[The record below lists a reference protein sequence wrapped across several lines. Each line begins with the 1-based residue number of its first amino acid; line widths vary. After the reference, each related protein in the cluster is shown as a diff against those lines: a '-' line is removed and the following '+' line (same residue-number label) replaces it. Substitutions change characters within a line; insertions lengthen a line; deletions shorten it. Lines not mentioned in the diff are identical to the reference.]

1 MNSMM
6 VAQIGFIVLTVVMYV
21 LLLVELKKGIAATAW
36 DDARKKSTFSKIVIT
51 LLTWT
56 IFISGASISGVLSDF
71 TKFPPRVV
79 IVLVAPMIGLLTVLF
94 SNSTREV
101 LMNIPAKSLVGLQ
114 FFRVFVEIL
123 LWILFLQNL
132 LPVQMTFEGRNF
144 DVLSGLTA
152 PFAAYFLA
160 NNRIGLVVWNIFS
173 LALLANILAVAV
185 LSMPT
190 PFRYF
195 MNEPANTIVTT
206 FPFIWLPGLLVP
218 LAYGLSFLSLRQVA
232 IKNSLKT
239 PS

>member
-1 MNSMM
+1 MNSII
-6 VAQIGFIVLTVVMYV
+6 VVQIGFIVLTVVMYV
-21 LLLVELKKGIAATAW
+21 LLLRELRKGIAATAW
-36 DDARKKSTFSKIVIT
+36 DEARKKGAFSKIVIT

-71 TKFPPRVV
+71 AKFPPRVV
-79 IVLVAPMIGLLTVLF
+79 IVLLAPMIGLLSVLF
-94 SNSTREV
+94 SNPTREV
-101 LMNIPAKSLVGLQ
+101 LMNIPAKSLVSLQ
-114 FFRVFVEIL
+114 IFRVFVEIL
-123 LWILFLQNL
+123 LWMSFLQNL

-160 NNRIGLVVWNIFS
+160 NNRIGLVVWNILS

-195 MNEPANTIVTT
+195 INEPSNTIVTT

-232 IKNSLKT
+232 IQNSMK

>member
-21 LLLVELKKGIAATAW
+21 LLLVELRKGIAATAW
-36 DDARKKSTFSKIVIT
+36 DDTRKKSTFSKIVIT

-123 LWILFLQNL
+123 LWIMFLQNL

-173 LALLANILAVAV
+173 LTLLVNILAVAV

-239 PS
+239 SS

>member
-1 MNSMM
+1 
-6 VAQIGFIVLTVVMYV
+6 
-21 LLLVELKKGIAATAW
+21 
-36 DDARKKSTFSKIVIT
+36 
-51 LLTWT
+51 
-56 IFISGASISGVLSDF
+56 
-71 TKFPPRVV
+71 
-79 IVLVAPMIGLLTVLF
+79 
-94 SNSTREV
+94 
-101 LMNIPAKSLVGLQ
+101 MNIPAKSLVSLQ
-114 FFRVFVEIL
+114 IFRVFVEIL
-123 LWILFLQNL
+123 LWMSFLQNL

-160 NNRIGLVVWNIFS
+160 NNRIGLVVWNILS

-195 MNEPANTIVTT
+195 INEPSNTIVTT

-218 LAYGLSFLSLRQVA
+218 LAYGLSFLSIRQVA
-232 IKNSLKT
+232 IQNSMK